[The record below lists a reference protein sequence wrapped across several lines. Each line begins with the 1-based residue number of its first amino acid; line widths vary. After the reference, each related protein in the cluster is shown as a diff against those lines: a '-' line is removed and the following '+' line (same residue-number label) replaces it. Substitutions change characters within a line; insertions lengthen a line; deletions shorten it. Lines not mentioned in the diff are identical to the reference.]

1 MASEQKSCF
10 VIAPIG
16 EDGSEVRQR
25 SDWVLESIIRPAV
38 EPLGYRPI
46 RGDQISEPGDVMRQ
60 VVERVVNDPLV
71 VADLTGSN
79 PNVLYELALRHATG
93 KRPIL
98 LIRRGEKPPYDIY
111 GERRIEFVYGPE
123 ADPEPVIAALRLQ
136 VAALESAPVPLQ
148 DRDFDVLA
156 NLTHIL
162 WPERSHGPSAAF
174 LKGLLG
180 MVKKVKN
187 APSDTDRE
195 RQLKALEE
203 ALKAAVPRFD
213 TTRVPGLSLPER
225 RPGPRRQPGK

>member
-1 MASEQKSCF
+1 MASEQKNCF

-98 LIRRGEKPPYDIY
+98 LIQRGEKPPYDIY
-111 GERRIEFVYGPE
+111 GERRIEPE
-123 ADPEPVIAALRLQ
+123 SVLLEDSNRRVVFGLPGWLAAPRNY
-136 VAALESAPVPLQ
+136 ASA
-148 DRDFDVLA
+148 
-156 NLTHIL
+156 
-162 WPERSHGPSAAF
+162 
-174 LKGLLG
+174 
-180 MVKKVKN
+180 
-187 APSDTDRE
+187 
-195 RQLKALEE
+195 
-203 ALKAAVPRFD
+203 
-213 TTRVPGLSLPER
+213 
-225 RPGPRRQPGK
+225 